1 MATLDGKKVL
11 VITTNYGVEQDEIV
25 VPTEQLRERGASV
38 TVAAKETGTI
48 QTLVGDK
55 DPGQTLEP
63 DTTIAGVDAKD
74 FDALVIPGGTI
85 NADTLRQESRAATL
99 VQAFAEA
106 SKPVAAICHGPW
118 TLVEAGVLSGK
129 TVTSFRR
136 CRPTCA
142 TPEPSGS
149 TRRSRSTA
157 ASSPPAPRTTCRRS
171 STRSRAPSPP
181 EHCAAG
187 RLAARRPRQ
196 PSATGR
202 AVRST
207 AGPRVSTPSDSGS
220 HRTPPRPRIA
230 RNAPGA
236 TSWSIQAQGFAAR

>member
-25 VPTEQLRERGASV
+25 VPTEQLRERGAAV

-129 TVTSFRR
+129 TVTSF
-136 CRPTCA
+136 
-142 TPEPSGS
+142 PSLQ
-149 TRRSRSTA
+149 TDLRN
-157 ASSPPAPRTTCRRS
+157 
-171 STRSRAPSPP
+171 
-181 EHCAAG
+181 AG
-187 RLAARRPRQ
+187 AEWVDQ
-196 PSATGR
+196 EVQVDGGFITS
-202 AVRST
+202 
-207 AGPRVSTPSDSGS
+207 
-220 HRTPPRPRIA
+220 RTPDDLPAFVDAIESA
-230 RNAPGA
+230 LTA
-236 TSWSIQAQGFAAR
+236 

>member
-1 MATLDGKKVL
+1 MATLDGKKIL

-129 TVTSFRR
+129 TVTSF
-136 CRPTCA
+136 
-142 TPEPSGS
+142 PSLQ
-149 TRRSRSTA
+149 TDLRN
-157 ASSPPAPRTTCRRS
+157 
-171 STRSRAPSPP
+171 
-181 EHCAAG
+181 AG
-187 RLAARRPRQ
+187 AEWVDQ
-196 PSATGR
+196 EVQVDGGFITS
-202 AVRST
+202 
-207 AGPRVSTPSDSGS
+207 
-220 HRTPPRPRIA
+220 RTPNDLPAFVDAIESA
-230 RNAPGA
+230 LTA
-236 TSWSIQAQGFAAR
+236 

>member
-63 DTTIAGVDAKD
+63 DTTLAGVDAND

-85 NADTLRQESRAATL
+85 NADTLRQESRAASL

-129 TVTSFRR
+129 TVTSF
-136 CRPTCA
+136 
-142 TPEPSGS
+142 PSLQ
-149 TRRSRSTA
+149 TDLRN
-157 ASSPPAPRTTCRRS
+157 
-171 STRSRAPSPP
+171 
-181 EHCAAG
+181 AG
-187 RLAARRPRQ
+187 AEWVDQ
-196 PSATGR
+196 EVQVDGGFITS
-202 AVRST
+202 
-207 AGPRVSTPSDSGS
+207 
-220 HRTPPRPRIA
+220 RTPDDLPAFVDAIESA
-230 RNAPGA
+230 LTA
-236 TSWSIQAQGFAAR
+236 

>member
-1 MATLDGKKVL
+1 MATLDGKKIL

-63 DTTIAGVDAKD
+63 DTTLAGVDAND

-118 TLVEAGVLSGK
+118 TLVEAGVLPGR
-129 TVTSFRR
+129 TITSF
-136 CRPTCA
+136 
-142 TPEPSGS
+142 PSLQTDVRNAGAEWVDQEVQVDETGS
-149 TRRSRSTA
+149 TIITSRN
-157 ASSPPAPRTTCRRS
+157 PGDLPAFVD
-171 STRSRAPSPP
+171 A
-181 EHCAAG
+181 
-187 RLAARRPRQ
+187 
-196 PSATGR
+196 
-202 AVRST
+202 
-207 AGPRVSTPSDSGS
+207 
-220 HRTPPRPRIA
+220 
-230 RNAPGA
+230 
-236 TSWSIQAQGFAAR
+236 IQAALA

>member
-1 MATLDGKKVL
+1 MATLDGKKIL

-106 SKPVAAICHGPW
+106 SKPIAAICHGPW

-129 TVTSFRR
+129 TVTSF
-136 CRPTCA
+136 
-142 TPEPSGS
+142 PSLQ
-149 TRRSRSTA
+149 TDLRN
-157 ASSPPAPRTTCRRS
+157 
-171 STRSRAPSPP
+171 
-181 EHCAAG
+181 AG
-187 RLAARRPRQ
+187 AEWVDQ
-196 PSATGR
+196 EVQVDGGFITS
-202 AVRST
+202 
-207 AGPRVSTPSDSGS
+207 
-220 HRTPPRPRIA
+220 RTPDDLPAFVDAIESA
-230 RNAPGA
+230 LTA
-236 TSWSIQAQGFAAR
+236 